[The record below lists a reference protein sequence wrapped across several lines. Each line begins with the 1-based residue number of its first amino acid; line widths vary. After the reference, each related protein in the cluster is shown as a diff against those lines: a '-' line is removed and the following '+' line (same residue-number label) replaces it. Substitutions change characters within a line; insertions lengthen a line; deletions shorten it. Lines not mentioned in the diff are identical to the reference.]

1 MSRPRLDSAARRD
14 VRIAT
19 RWTAAEWNQV
29 REHAEKLG
37 TSRSDFVRRSTLRAL
52 AAARRR
58 KQRGPRPDPALRR
71 DLARVGSNLNQ
82 IARALNAGRAVEP
95 DNFAVVVD
103 DLGRLLERV
112 R

>member
-19 RWTAAEWNQV
+19 RWTAAEWSQV

-37 TSRSDFVRRSTLRAL
+37 TSRSAFVRRSTLLAL
-52 AAARRR
+52 VSLRR
-58 KQRGPRPDPALRR
+58 KRGPRPDPAHRR
-71 DLARVGSNLNQ
+71 DLARIGSNLNQ

-95 DNFAVVVD
+95 ANFAAVVD
-103 DLGRLLERV
+103 ELGRLLERV

>member
-19 RWTAAEWNQV
+19 RWTAAEWSQV
-29 REHAEKLG
+29 REHAEKIG
-37 TSRSDFVRRSTLRAL
+37 TSRSAFVRRSTLL
-52 AAARRR
+52 ELSARRR
-58 KQRGPRPDPALRR
+58 RERGPRPDPALRR
-71 DLARVGSNLNQ
+71 DLARIGSNLNQ

-95 DNFAVVVD
+95 GNFAAVVD
-103 DLGRLLERV
+103 ELGRLLDRV